1 MQYRVINSE
10 GLKVFNATEE
20 EIKRMVRDGQV
31 IRLPGGRAYKLT
43 GKMEPHQCRT
53 RISGGGILAAV
64 GMSQRY
70 TTTERGKVDGFK
82 TIFPE
87 DAAAFCNNLTI
98 VICGVNQNGKSV
110 IPNAFNSPP

>member
-10 GLKVFNATEE
+10 GLKVFNASED
-20 EIKRMVRDGQV
+20 EIKRMVRNGQV

-43 GKMEPHQCRT
+43 GKMEPHECRT
-53 RISGGGILAAV
+53 RISGGGVLAAM

-87 DAAAFCNNLTI
+87 DAAAFGLGM
-98 VICGVNQNGKSV
+98 VVVVCGHHSIDKSV
-110 IPNAFNSPP
+110 IPQVLGAMP